1 MHEMLP
7 VDAWQKCNGRLNIS
21 VTPWPPRSFAET
33 RMPPKGIR
41 SFESNQDLIEG
52 CLCSAHLP
60 FYMDRGASRVWR
72 GRRWVDG
79 GMFYDIIPPCP
90 ETVDASAVIM
100 SCPLELLTR
109 SRTDRHRL
117 ICPSPSQFKL
127 TELLWWFLAP
137 PAAEHCEALR
147 DVGNTDAEEWIVRNT
162 NK

>member
-1 MHEMLP
+1 MLP

-33 RMPPKGIR
+33 RMPPKHIT
-41 SFESNQDLIEG
+41 SFKSNEDLIG
-52 CLCSAHLP
+52 ACLCSAHLP
-60 FYMDRGASRVWR
+60 FYMDRHVYRVWR

-90 ETVDASAVIM
+90 ELVDASAVVM

-117 ICPSPSQFKL
+117 ICPLPSQFKL
-127 TELLWWFLAP
+127 ADLLLCFLAP
-137 PAAEHCEALR
+137 PAVEHCEALR
-147 DVGNTDAEEWIVRNT
+147 DLGNRNAEDWLARNTDE
-162 NK
+162 